1 MDKTNYQCVE
11 IVRVIFLYPRTI
23 LNCFVFFFYN
33 AKSTLVIK
41 EVKSSLLFL
50 VVFKRFCW

>member
-50 VVFKRFCW
+50 VVFKRFC